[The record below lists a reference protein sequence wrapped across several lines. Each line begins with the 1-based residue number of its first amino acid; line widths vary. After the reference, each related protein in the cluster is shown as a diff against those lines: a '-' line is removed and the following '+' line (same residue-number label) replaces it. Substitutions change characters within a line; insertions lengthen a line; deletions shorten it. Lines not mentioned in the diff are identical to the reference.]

1 MSSTTTDRQG
11 KPAFH
16 DLATGEIAPHAA
28 LSRTD
33 RHLLQ
38 ARQAQS
44 IMRMTPWTILLNM
57 IVSVLLVTMVDVG
70 AATTELRYWA
80 LVNGGLSLAIL
91 LHWRIAMRRCG
102 SRKCAAAYVKVIHL
116 QGLLLGMTWAAL
128 PLLAFGRE
136 PSDLRTLIGALTLGA
151 FSLGAFRLAQV
162 PLAAVSYIAF
172 PSSALAVTALTT
184 MDPPY
189 GLYFALLSLFYGA
202 ALILVVIMRYRDA
215 LRHAAHLAELNRRKN
230 IINLLLHDF
239 EQGASDWLWE
249 TDAHGNLTYAPRRLE
264 ELLGKHRDDLKGYCL
279 HTIFETDAQDEGWSD
294 FYAAFHDG
302 RIISGI
308 VVPAMIDGERRW
320 FRMTARPL
328 YDAAGSLRGYR
339 GVASD
344 VTEQHR
350 QQERLQREK
359 EAAEDEARAKS
370 NFLAVISHELRTPL
384 NAMVGFSELMAHESA
399 GPLDE
404 TYREY
409 SEHILNGSRQLQRL
423 INDILD
429 YTRFERNKIKLVE
442 QEVDIVELAETCL
455 RQVARDDRARGLDLE
470 LRYADD
476 IIVEADLGRL
486 QQVLSNLLTN
496 AVKFTQEGSVVVD
509 IDRTADGDLV
519 VSVIDTGPGIP
530 QELLES
536 LFEPFTQAENVLSRR
551 HDGIGLGLS
560 IARSL
565 VRLHGGELTLE
576 NNEGPGATA
585 RFTLPAARIVDD
597 DDTGTQSAPRA
608 GMAA

>member
-1 MSSTTTDRQG
+1 MNTTATAQQA

-16 DLATGEIAPHAA
+16 DLATGEIVPSTR
-28 LSRTD
+28 LSQED

-57 IVSVLLVTMVDVG
+57 IVSALLVTMVEAG
-70 AATTELRYWA
+70 AARTNLYYWA
-80 LVNGGLSLAIL
+80 MVNGTLSMAIL

-102 SRKCAAAYVKVIHL
+102 SRKCAAAYIKVIHL
-116 QGLLLGMTWAAL
+116 QGIFLGLTWAAL
-128 PLLAFGRE
+128 PLLAFGHE
-136 PSDLRTLIGALTLGA
+136 ASDLRTLIGALTIGA

-162 PLAAVSYIAF
+162 PLAAVSYIVF
-172 PSSALAVTALTT
+172 PVSALAHAAISA
-184 MDPPY
+184 MQAPY
-189 GLYFALLSLFYGA
+189 GLYFALLSVVYGA

-264 ELLGKHRDDLKGYCL
+264 ELLDRHRDDLKGYCL
-279 HTIFETDAQDEGWSD
+279 HTIFEMNRKEEGWAE
-294 FYAAFHDG
+294 FYEAFREG

-308 VVPAMIDGERRW
+308 AVPARVKGEKRW
-320 FRMTARPL
+320 FRMMARPL
-328 YDAAGSLRGYR
+328 YDAAGTLRGYR

-344 VTEQHR
+344 ITEQHR
-350 QQERLQREK
+350 QEQRLRQEK

-384 NAMVGFSELMAHESA
+384 NAMVGFSELMAAESA

-455 RQVARDDRARGLDLE
+455 RQVARDDRARGLQLE
-470 LRYADD
+470 LRYAEE

-509 IDRTADGDLV
+509 IDRTAEGGLA
-519 VSVIDTGPGIP
+519 VSVIDTGPGVP

-576 NNEGPGATA
+576 NNEGTGATA
-585 RFTLPAARIVDD
+585 RFTLPPRRIIDD
-597 DDTGTQSAPRA
+597 GAGEGAA